1 MSENKISENEMSEK
15 EISENEM
22 SENEISEKRMSEND
36 MINYMGGRKLNES
49 RGLL

>member
-22 SENEISEKRMSEND
+22 SEKRMSEND
-36 MINYMGGRKLNES
+36 MINYMGGRKLNER